1 MLTSEGLKGRS
12 VLRACE
18 AGVLKC
24 CDDRKEEHIQITV
37 VGSGTVVPSLQR
49 RQSCVVVRA
58 GGQTLVFDLGSGAVR
73 GMLRSGLNPFAVD
86 RIFFTHLHPDHTV
99 DVVPLLF
106 AINYGA
112 PEKRTLPLHVTGPEP
127 FLGFWESVME
137 VWGKWMAGDYATFVS
152 ELPHECPSPIDLAGC
167 RLSWAEALHRRESI
181 AYRLDTEDGA
191 FVYTGDTEYSRSVVD
206 LARGADT
213 LLIECSFPDDD
224 PVPGHLTPSGV
235 ARIASEAGVRRVV
248 LTHIYPAADEL
259 DLVTEVGRGHA
270 GEVVVAE
277 DGLEFEV

>member
-1 MLTSEGLKGRS
+1 
-12 VLRACE
+12 
-18 AGVLKC
+18 
-24 CDDRKEEHIQITV
+24 
-37 VGSGTVVPSLQR
+37 
-49 RQSCVVVRA
+49 
-58 GGQTLVFDLGSGAVR
+58 
-73 GMLRSGLNPFAVD
+73 MLRSGFDLFAVD

-112 PEKRTLPLHVTGPEP
+112 PEKRTLPLYLTGPEP
-127 FLGFWESVME
+127 FLRFWGSVME
-137 VWGKWMAGDYATFVS
+137 VWGAWMTGEHTTLVS
-152 ELPHECPSPIDLAGC
+152 ELLRECRSPVDLTGC
-167 RLSWAEALHRRESI
+167 QLTWAPAEHRTESI
-181 AYRLDTEDGA
+181 AYRLDAQGGA
-191 FVYTGDTEYSRSVVD
+191 FVYTGDTEYSESVVE

-213 LLIECSFPDDD
+213 LLIECSFPDAA

-235 ARIASEAGVRRVV
+235 ARIASEAGVHRVV

-259 DLVTEVGRGHA
+259 DLLTEVGRHYA